1 MKFLIKGVVH
11 RQDSE
16 GGASTG
22 VLITNEL
29 SKGIGSTLK
38 FGLAFCGTVKD
49 RVAWRVVR
57 VRPRPLLHTSIQVRR
72 VGGAGAGATIAAYCD
87 VRLSPKSGGYSGHR
101 ALSEKRQQLTSGCCE

>member
-11 RQDSE
+11 RQDNE
-16 GGASTG
+16 GGASTD

-38 FGLAFCGTVKD
+38 FGLAFGGNYD
-49 RVAWRVVR
+49 HVAWRVVR

-101 ALSEKRQQLTSGCCE
+101 ALSERCQTRT

>member
-16 GGASTG
+16 GGASTD

-38 FGLAFCGTVKD
+38 FGLAFGGT
-49 RVAWRVVR
+49 
-57 VRPRPLLHTSIQVRR
+57 
-72 VGGAGAGATIAAYCD
+72 
-87 VRLSPKSGGYSGHR
+87 
-101 ALSEKRQQLTSGCCE
+101 